1 MYIVAST
8 SSKKKKKKFS
18 SSEQKRRHEQLAQE
32 WESLKQRWGASD
44 TKKKSSQIAC
54 SNPLTHAPHI
64 RQTTKLNSLNSWNTG
79 PVTIKENKH
88 YTGDAVLG
96 IAVMHKSC
104 LQPVFSA
111 REAEESSKMRR
122 N

>member
-1 MYIVAST
+1 MYIVAHT
-8 SSKKKKKKFS
+8 SSKKKKKKFAS
-18 SSEQKRRHEQLAQE
+18 AEQKRQHEQLAQE
-32 WESLKQRWGASD
+32 WESLKQRWGVTNS
-44 TKKKSSQIAC
+44 KSKSAAVAAV
-54 SNPLTHAPHI
+54 NPLVHAPHV
-64 RQTTKLNSLNSWNTG
+64 RQTAKLNSLNSWNTG
-79 PVTIKENKH
+79 AVATKENKH